1 MTASLLLFGLA
12 LLGLFLVGL
21 QFLVLHSHSASA
33 RIGSAELPPVS
44 VLKPLC
50 GVDEGLWNNLEVF
63 ASLDYPRYEVLL
75 GVRDVRDAAWPIA
88 VAAAARWPDR
98 FRLVLQMGEPG
109 LNPKVNQLISLAR
122 AARHHLLVVSD
133 SNVRVRRDYLREVAW
148 HLRSEDV
155 GLVTHP
161 IVGVGERSLG
171 AFFDNLHMAAVVA
184 PGMVAAKRLANR
196 DVVVGKSMALRR
208 ADLEALGGFE
218 CVKDVLAEDYV
229 LGVKISTQL
238 GKRVAVAS
246 SPVEN
251 VNQERAV
258 GEFLGRYTRWC
269 VMQRNIAGR
278 LVYASQVL
286 LNPVAF
292 AAWALALSP
301 TAASLAAL
309 VGICLCKALL
319 DDASARTLRGTGFG
333 WRRLPLVPA
342 KDLLF
347 ALAWAR
353 GLVESTVEWRGNRLR
368 VLRGS
373 VLERPAPEVEGQR
386 LATEP

>member
-1 MTASLLLFGLA
+1 MTATLLLFGLA
-12 LLGLFLVGL
+12 TFGLVLVGL
-21 QFLVLHSHSASA
+21 QLLVLRLHSSA
-33 RIGSAELPPVS
+33 RTGPSDLPAIS
-44 VLKPLC
+44 ILKPLC
-50 GVDEGLWNNLEVF
+50 GVDEGLFGNLEVF
-63 ASLDYPRYEVLL
+63 AALDYPRYEVLL
-75 GVRDVRDAAWPIA
+75 GVRDVRDGAWPVA

-98 FRLVLQMGEPG
+98 FRLVVQQGAPG

-122 AARHHLLVVSD
+122 AARHQVLVVSD
-133 SNVRVRRDYLREVAW
+133 SNVRVRPDYLRGVAW

-161 IVGVGERSLG
+161 IVGVGERSVG
-171 AFFDNLHMAAVVA
+171 AFFDNLHMAAVVG

-218 CVKDVLAEDYV
+218 GVKDVLAEDYV
-229 LGVKISTQL
+229 LGVKISSQL

-269 VMQRNIAGR
+269 VMQRAIAGR
-278 LVYASQVL
+278 LVYGSQLL

-292 AAWALALSP
+292 AVLALALSP
-301 TAASLAAL
+301 GAASAAGL
-309 VGICLCKALL
+309 LGVCACKALL
-319 DDASARTLRGTGFG
+319 DDASARTLRGSGFG

-347 ALAWAR
+347 ALTWAR
-353 GLVESTVEWRGNRLR
+353 GLVESSVEWRGNRLR

-373 VLERPAPEVEGQR
+373 LLERPAAEMEGGT